1 MKLQCFIFGKLKSI
15 SACRKSL
22 TLSFSPEPGHNPT
35 VSAEWLN
42 GDLEVFHLDEMVC
55 SITFTSHFINN
66 KYKSY
71 LQCEEDINELLK
83 RLSHQSG
90 KVEIENRT
98 KPVSTQKPSIQ
109 GYYFP
114 FIEQKN
120 ISKLPEMKLVDAWEE
135 NINDRYYRD
144 EEMWKLVQKPNV
156 DGPARK
162 IEPLGPYPATDDL
175 PKYKY

>member
-1 MKLQCFIFGKLKSI
+1 MKPQCFIFGKLI
-15 SACRKSL
+15 R
-22 TLSFSPEPGHNPT
+22 TLEHTFDTVFSPEPGHNPT

-42 GDLEVFHLDEMVC
+42 GDLEVFHLDEMVR
-55 SITFTSHFINN
+55 SITLLCHCYH
-66 KYKSY
+66 KYDIE
-71 LQCEEDINELLK
+71 LQCEEDIHELLK

-114 FIEQKN
+114 FMEQKN

-144 EEMWKLVQKPNV
+144 DEMWKLVQKPNV